1 MNRRAAIAALG
12 LCFAL
17 GLPVACPV
25 PAFATELAPKQQALL
40 AARVLAYDRNL
51 KRRSNGK
58 VAAIAILYQEGDQAS
73 ESLSLDMSSA
83 FEELTATST
92 IDELPVRVATLAYNG
107 AAELDKKLLQLH
119 PVALYVCP
127 GMADVLSAVSTV
139 TRRRSILTIT
149 STGAYVKS
157 GLSIGLLRL
166 EERPLIV
173 VNLPAAR
180 AEGADL
186 DAALLRIAEVLR

>member
-1 MNRRAAIAALG
+1 MNRRSAIAALG
-12 LCFAL
+12 LCFAF
-17 GLPVACPV
+17 GAR
-25 PAFATELAPKQQALL
+25 AFAAELAPKQQALL
-40 AARVLAYDRNL
+40 AARVLAYDRNMK
-51 KRRSNGK
+51 KRSGGK
-58 VAAIAILYQEGDQAS
+58 VAAIVILYQEGDQAS
-73 ESLSLDMSSA
+73 ESVSLDMSSA
-83 FEELTATST
+83 FEELAVSST
-92 IDELPVRVATLAYNG
+92 VDELPVRVTTVAYSS
-107 AAELDKKLLQLH
+107 AAELDKKLNQVH

-127 GMADVLSAVSTV
+127 GMGDVLGAVMAV
-139 TRRRSILTIT
+139 TRKRSILTIT

>member
-1 MNRRAAIAALG
+1 MNRRSAIAALG

-17 GLPVACPV
+17 GAS
-25 PAFATELAPKQQALL
+25 AFAAELAPKQQALL

-51 KRRSNGK
+51 KRRSSGK
-58 VAAIAILYQEGDQAS
+58 VAAIAVLYQEGDQAS
-73 ESLSLDMSSA
+73 ESQSLDMSSA
-83 FEELTATST
+83 LEELTASAT
-92 IDELPVRVATLAYNG
+92 IDELPVRVATIAYNG

-127 GMADVLSAVSTV
+127 GMGDVLGAVSAV
-139 TRRRSILTIT
+139 TRKRAILTIT
-149 STGAYVKS
+149 STGAYVKA

-186 DAALLRIAEVLR
+186 DAALLRIAEVLK

>member
-1 MNRRAAIAALG
+1 MNRRSAIAALG

-17 GLPVACPV
+17 GA
-25 PAFATELAPKQQALL
+25 PAFAAELAPKQQALL

-58 VAAIAILYQEGDQAS
+58 VAAIAVLYQEGDQAS
-73 ESLSLDMSSA
+73 ESQSLDMSSA
-83 FEELTATST
+83 LEELTASAT
-92 IDELPVRVATLAYNG
+92 IDELPVRVATIAYSG

-127 GMADVLSAVSTV
+127 GMGDVLSVVSMV
-139 TRRRSILTIT
+139 ARKRAILTIT
-149 STGAYVKS
+149 STGAYVKA

-186 DAALLRIAEVLR
+186 DAALLRIAEVLK